1 MMRLMHFMEICS
13 DLLAYGYVFVF
24 LCMICAFLPMRRNWF
39 LRIVG
44 IGALDILATSFIYS
58 NDPYG
63 LLGAMGGFFLYI
75 AVFHVGKMIEKV
87 TAVLVFCPAMTAV
100 NYLMEE
106 TGRKIFFALTN
117 APASPT
123 EDGWTCEQHL
133 ASTGIHMISL
143 LVRLLFWIAA
153 WRFLRKYLRQ
163 ITSSLTA
170 KMWMIVDVLMF
181 APFVAIATIL
191 LFMPENIVIVYPIC
205 AASILSSFGCIY
217 LASYICNSVQTAY
230 HAQELEMKQTYYRD
244 RIEDEERVR
253 SIYHDL
259 KNHLLVLQ
267 AQAGNGQEVQTSI
280 QGLQSQI
287 QEYETYYQTGNEY
300 LDIIIRDKAR
310 AAQQHQIDFAAA
322 ISFADGAFIDPL
334 DISTIFGNALDN
346 AIEACGKLPEQER
359 LITAKADRVRDMLVI
374 SVENSA
380 PILSAGAGRNRTTK
394 EDTFAHGFGL
404 SNIRNVVQK
413 YAGQCSVRAAE
424 GRFTLKIVIPL
435 PYSILYRQ
443 G

>member
-1 MMRLMHFMEICS
+1 MIRLMEICS
-13 DLLAYGYVFVF
+13 DLLAYGYAGVF
-24 LCMICAFLPMRRNWF
+24 LCMVCSFLPMRKNWI

-44 IGALDILATSFIYS
+44 IGAITVLATSFIYS

-63 LLGAMGGFFLYI
+63 ILGAMAGFFLYI
-75 AVFHVGKMIEKV
+75 VVFHVGKLIEKM
-87 TAVLVFCPAMTAV
+87 TAVLVFCPAMIAV

-106 TGRKIFFALTN
+106 TGKKIFFALTK
-117 APASPT
+117 APASST
-123 EDGWTCEQHL
+123 DDGWTYGQYL

-153 WRFLRKYLRQ
+153 WGFLRKYLRR
-163 ITSSLTA
+163 ITSSLTM
-170 KMWMIVDVLMF
+170 KMWMIVDVLML
-181 APFVAIATIL
+181 APFVAIAIIL

-205 AASILSSFGCIY
+205 AASIVSSFGCIY

-230 HAQELEMKQTYYRD
+230 HAQELEMKQAYYRD

-267 AQAGNGQEVQTSI
+267 AQTGNGQEVQTSI

-310 AAQQHQIDFAAA
+310 AAKQHQIDFAAA
-322 ISFADGAFIDPL
+322 ISFADGAFIEPL

-346 AIEACGKLPEQER
+346 AIEASEKLPEMQR
-359 LITAKADRVRDMLVI
+359 LITVRADRVRDMMVI
-374 SVENSA
+374 SVENNA
-380 PILSAGAGRNRTTK
+380 PGEVDVTKRILSGGTGKNQTTK
-394 EDTFAHGFGL
+394 MDAFAHGFGL
-404 SNIRNVVQK
+404 SNIRNAVQK
-413 YAGQCSVRAAE
+413 YAGQCSVRAEE
-424 GRFTLKIVIPL
+424 GKFTLRIVIPV
-435 PYSILYRQ
+435 P
-443 G
+443 

>member
-1 MMRLMHFMEICS
+1 MIRFMEICS

-24 LCMICAFLPMRRNWF
+24 LCMICSFLPMRRNWF
-39 LRIVG
+39 LRIAG
-44 IGALDILATSFIYS
+44 IGAIDILATSIIYS

-63 LLGAMGGFFLYI
+63 LLGAMGGFFLYFF
-75 AVFHVGKMIEKV
+75 VFHVGKMIEKV
-87 TAVLVFCPAMTAV
+87 TAVLIFCPAMIAV

-106 TGRKIFFALTN
+106 TGKKIFFALTN
-117 APASPT
+117 APRSPA
-123 EDGWTCEQHL
+123 EDGWTYEYYL

-143 LVRLLFWIAA
+143 LVRLLFWVAA
-153 WRFLRKYLRQ
+153 WCFLRKYLRQ
-163 ITSSLTA
+163 ITPSLTA
-170 KMWMIVDVLMF
+170 KMWIIVNVLLL

-205 AASILSSFGCIY
+205 VASIVSSFGCVY

-230 HAQELEMKQTYYRD
+230 HAQELEMKQAYYKD

-267 AQAGNGQEVQTSI
+267 AQAGNGQAVQNSI
-280 QGLQSQI
+280 QGLQNQL

-300 LDIIIRDKAR
+300 LDILIRDKAR
-310 AAQQHQIDFAAA
+310 AAQERQIDFAAA
-322 ISFADGAFIDPL
+322 VAFADGAFIDPL
-334 DISTIFGNALDN
+334 DLSAVFGNALDN
-346 AIEACGKLPEQER
+346 AIEASEKLPEQER
-359 LITAKADRVRDMLVI
+359 IITVKANRVRDLLVV
-374 SVENSA
+374 SVENNISKQGCV
-380 PILSAGAGRNRTTK
+380 PKSILSDSAGKNRTTK

-404 SNIRNVVQK
+404 SNIRNTVQK

-424 GRFTLKIVIPL
+424 GKFTLKIVIPV
-435 PYSILYRQ
+435 P
-443 G
+443 